1 MSLVLAFIGIRGS
14 VVAGDKR
21 EIILWGDPQGTDQF
35 EKELYSGEI
44 NTDEQMQQ
52 RALALQVHLR
62 VRDTKTKVWGRDG
75 ILIGEVSDFELGA
88 IRKRR
93 LYVTCGRYALA
104 EIEGK
109 RFVRV
114 QHGEAS
120 RFVVLGNPF
129 AQQIANRCIRER
141 WKGGGDHEA
150 AGLMETILKTVAEKS
165 ASVSQEYNLIRTPD
179 TIDLEPILDRDRKNP
194 D

>member
-1 MSLVLAFIGIRGS
+1 MSLVLAFIGTRGS

-21 EIILWGDPQGTDQF
+21 EIVLWGDPQGTDQF

-44 NTDEQMQQ
+44 GTDEQMLQ
-52 RALALQVHLR
+52 RARALQVHLR
-62 VRDTKTKVWGRDG
+62 VRDTKTKVWERDG
-75 ILIGEVSDFELGA
+75 ILIGEVSDFEHGT

-93 LYVTCGRYALA
+93 LYVTTGRYALA
-104 EIEGK
+104 EMEGK

-114 QHGEAS
+114 QYGEAG
-120 RFVVLGNPF
+120 RFVMLGSPY

-141 WKGGGDHEA
+141 WKGGGDREA
-150 AGLMETILKTVAEKS
+150 AMLMEIILKMVAGKS
-165 ASVSQEYNLIRTPD
+165 ASVSHGYSLVRTAE
-179 TIDLEPILDRDRKNP
+179 TIDLEPILDQDRKNT